1 MNENTPTVPPQRVT
15 LAALRR
21 ASAAA
26 AKPARAGR
34 SVRGRPRGVTLVELM
49 LGVMIVGVLTTIAVS
64 SYGRYLAQNDI
75 QKAIGD
81 LGMIQA
87 AVAIYAV
94 DNQGLPT
101 SLAQVG
107 GNYGTMK
114 DPWGHAYQYVS
125 HDTPPGSW
133 RKDKNI
139 HPINSD
145 FDLYSMG
152 KDGLTTAALTAGASR
167 DDIVRA
173 NNGRF
178 IGLASDYDP

>member
-1 MNENTPTVPPQRVT
+1 M
-15 LAALRR
+15 A
-21 ASAAA
+21 
-26 AKPARAGR
+26 
-34 SVRGRPRGVTLVELM
+34 RGVTLLELM
-49 LGVMIVGVLTTIAVS
+49 LGVMIAGVLAAIALS
-64 SYGRYLAQNDI
+64 SYSKYLAQNDI
-75 QKAIGD
+75 QRAISD
-81 LGMIQA
+81 IGMIQA

-94 DNQGLPT
+94 DNQGLPN

-107 GNYGTMK
+107 AYYGNMK
-114 DPWGHAYQYVS
+114 DPWGNAYQYLS
-125 HDTPPGSW
+125 HDDPKGKF

-152 KDGLTTAALTAGASR
+152 KDGVSNAPLTAQASR

-178 IGLASDYDP
+178 VGLASDYDP